1 MIKIFYPTT
10 ILKIIKA
17 IFRKVKLYSNNG
29 FPYGRTLVIEKIIR
43 DNNFKT
49 VVELGVFD
57 GKNLF
62 YLAKKF
68 PNTQFIG
75 IDLWQYF
82 PTNRVIRLPLNSQE
96 EWDTLYNS
104 LLKKSAE
111 LNNLKLIR
119 GHSSKD
125 SRTFKDGSVDFV
137 FIDANHDYQFVKD
150 DILAWLP
157 KISKNGLI
165 GGHDYSLGWLGVIK
179 AVTEIFGTDAIDV
192 LDNAVWVT
200 DPKNKTE

>member
-1 MIKIFYPTT
+1 MIKIFYPIT
-10 ILKIIKA
+10 IYRIIKTIYKRLKIYA
-17 IFRKVKLYSNNG
+17 NSG
-29 FPYGRTLVIEKIIR
+29 FPYGRTLVIEKLIR
-43 DNNFKT
+43 DNNFKI

-75 IDLWQYF
+75 IDLWKYF
-82 PTNRVIRLPLNSQE
+82 PSNRINRLPLNSQE
-96 EWDTLYNS
+96 EWDNLYAS
-104 LLKKSAE
+104 LVKQSEE

-119 GHSSKD
+119 GYSSNESK
-125 SRTFKDGSVDFV
+125 SFQDGSVDFV

-165 GGHDYSLGWLGVIK
+165 GGHDYSLGWIGVIK
-179 AVTEIFGTDAIDV
+179 AVTEIFGTDVIDV
-192 LDNAVWVT
+192 LDDSVWVT
-200 DPKNKTE
+200 DPTNKI

>member
-1 MIKIFYPTT
+1 M
-10 ILKIIKA
+10 
-17 IFRKVKLYSNNG
+17 
-29 FPYGRTLVIEKIIR
+29 
-43 DNNFKT
+43 
-49 VVELGVFD
+49 VELGVFD

-82 PTNRVIRLPLNSQE
+82 PTNRINRFPLNSQE
-96 EWDTLYNS
+96 EWDDLYSS
-104 LLKKSAE
+104 LLKQSEE
-111 LNNLKLIR
+111 LNNLYLIR
-119 GHSSKD
+119 GYSSNE
-125 SRTFKDGSVDFV
+125 SNSFQDGTVDFV

-165 GGHDYSLGWLGVIK
+165 GGHDYCLDWLGVIK
-179 AVTEIFGTDAIDV
+179 AVTEVFGTDSIDV
-192 LDNAVWVT
+192 LDGEVWVT
-200 DPKNKTE
+200 DPSNKI